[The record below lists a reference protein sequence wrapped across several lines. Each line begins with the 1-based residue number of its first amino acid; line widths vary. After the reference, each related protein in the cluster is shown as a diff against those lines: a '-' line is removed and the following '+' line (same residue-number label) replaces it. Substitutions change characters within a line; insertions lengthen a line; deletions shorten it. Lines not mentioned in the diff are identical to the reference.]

1 MIDRIYRKWS
11 CSMNLYTH
19 NCQHFSH
26 FVGDL
31 LTYERVCSV
40 DVQEDVTPAEMDT
53 SVTSITVSESMS
65 S

>member
-1 MIDRIYRKWS
+1 
-11 CSMNLYTH
+11 MNLYTH

-40 DVQEDVTPAEMDT
+40 DVQADEIAVSTKMAA
-53 SVTSITVSESMS
+53 SVTTVTVGETVSI
-65 S
+65 

>member
-1 MIDRIYRKWS
+1 
-11 CSMNLYTH
+11 MNLYTH